1 MAQVAPGTEQQP
13 DIDADLD
20 YQFRAWE
27 SVPEYVIWWP
37 ELDAVQRE
45 TFHLEWVGI
54 TEARLRELRQLA
66 EAGRLTAGQQERYTA
81 LIELVGQRREMLA
94 RLLAA

>member
-13 DIDADLD
+13 DIDDDLN

-27 SVPEYVIWWP
+27 SVPEHMMWWP
-37 ELDAVQRE
+37 ELDPAQRE

-54 TEARLRELRQLA
+54 TEARLRELCRLA
-66 EAGRLTAGQQERYTA
+66 DAGRLTPMQLERYAA
-81 LIELVGQRREMLA
+81 LTELIGQRREMLA
-94 RLLAA
+94 RLLAT